1 MSTET
6 LNAGTQYNDWKGQI
20 ALDDQD
26 FKGIREYL
34 KNKLSNKDVVIGI
47 DTFFHGE
54 SLDRKEKIEVKAYI
68 TNEELEGKY
77 KTIKFEIEFSEIE
90 SSESTNHIK
99 SPEAFLIPVF
109 LAPLKP
115 LFS

>member
-26 FKGIREYL
+26 FKGITEYL
-34 KNKLSNKDVVIGI
+34 KNKLNNKDVVIGI

-54 SLDRKEKIEVKAYI
+54 SLSRREKIEVKAYI

-77 KTIKFEIEFSEIE
+77 KAIKFEIELEDFFKLFKRINITASRKNQLEGKTFEVIE
-90 SSESTNHIK
+90 LN
-99 SPEAFLIPVF
+99 
-109 LAPLKP
+109 
-115 LFS
+115 

>member
-54 SLDRKEKIEVKAYI
+54 SLSRREKIEVKAYI

-77 KTIKFEIEFSEIE
+77 KAIKFEIELENFFKLFKRINMTASRKNQLEGKVFEVIE
-90 SSESTNHIK
+90 LN
-99 SPEAFLIPVF
+99 
-109 LAPLKP
+109 
-115 LFS
+115 

>member
-6 LNAGTQYNDWKGQI
+6 LNAGTQYNDWQGQI

-34 KNKLSNKDVVIGI
+34 ENNLDSNDKVIGI

-54 SLDRKEKIEVKAYI
+54 SLNRNEEIEVKIYV
-68 TNEELEGKY
+68 TNEKLEGKYRAIKFEIKLEEFFKLFKRINITASRKNELEGK
-77 KTIKFEIEFSEIE
+77 TIEVIEL
-90 SSESTNHIK
+90 N
-99 SPEAFLIPVF
+99 
-109 LAPLKP
+109 
-115 LFS
+115 

>member
-34 KNKLSNKDVVIGI
+34 KNKLSNK
-47 DTFFHGE
+47 
-54 SLDRKEKIEVKAYI
+54 AI
-68 TNEELEGKY
+68 T
-77 KTIKFEIEFSEIE
+77 
-90 SSESTNHIK
+90 
-99 SPEAFLIPVF
+99 V
-109 LAPLKP
+109 
-115 LFS
+115 

>member
-34 KNKLSNKDVVIGI
+34 KNKLSNKDVVI
-47 DTFFHGE
+47 
-54 SLDRKEKIEVKAYI
+54 
-68 TNEELEGKY
+68 
-77 KTIKFEIEFSEIE
+77 
-90 SSESTNHIK
+90 
-99 SPEAFLIPVF
+99 
-109 LAPLKP
+109 
-115 LFS
+115 